1 LASPRKTVTEGRA
14 PSTGIA
20 ALILRRLVFAV
31 VLVVIASS
39 SALLLT
45 RAIPGDVSTELGP
58 LARPDEAAAVRA
70 QYGLDRHPIAQWG
83 GWALRAVR
91 FDFGTSFLHNRPVGP
106 LVRQAAVNTF
116 VLALAA
122 LLIATTLGIG
132 LGILSGASSGWLV
145 PLVRAVSLVALSLP
159 PLLTSLVL
167 VVFAARSGILPAG
180 GMTSIDAGD
189 MSWPAWIADVLYHL
203 PLPAIALALPMA
215 AVFERLQA
223 QSLTEALEQPFI
235 RAAAAKGVDRR
246 GLILRHAWPTSLR
259 PICGVYGVAVG
270 ALLSGSFIVEYIT
283 TWPGLGML
291 MWEALRA
298 RDIYLIAGC
307 AAAGAT
313 FVAAG
318 TLVGDLLL
326 FAIDPHLRTTE
337 TA

>member
-1 LASPRKTVTEGRA
+1 M
-14 PSTGIA
+14 
-20 ALILRRLVFAV
+20 FAV

-70 QYGLDRHPIAQWG
+70 QYGLDRHPLTQWG

-91 FDFGTSFLHNRPVGP
+91 FDFGTSFLHSQPVGP
-106 LVRQAAVNTF
+106 LVRRAAVNTF

-122 LLIATTLGIG
+122 LLIATTFGIG
-132 LGILSGASSGWLV
+132 LGILSGAASGWLV
-145 PLVRAVSLVALSLP
+145 PLVRGVSLVALSLP

-167 VVFAARSGILPAG
+167 VVVAARTGLLPPG
-180 GMTSIDAGD
+180 NMTSVDSGD
-189 MSWPAWIADVLYHL
+189 MGWSAWIADVLYHL
-203 PLPAIALALPMA
+203 PLPATALALPMA

-223 QSLTEALEQPFI
+223 QSMAEALEQPFI

-246 GLILRHAWPTSLR
+246 GLILRHAWPISLR
-259 PICGVYGVAVG
+259 PICGIYGVAVG
-270 ALLSGSFIVEYIT
+270 ALLSGSFIVEHIT
-283 TWPGLGML
+283 AWPGLGLL

-307 AAAGAT
+307 TAAGAVL
-313 FVAAG
+313 VAAG

-326 FAIDPHLRTTE
+326 FAIDPHSRVTE